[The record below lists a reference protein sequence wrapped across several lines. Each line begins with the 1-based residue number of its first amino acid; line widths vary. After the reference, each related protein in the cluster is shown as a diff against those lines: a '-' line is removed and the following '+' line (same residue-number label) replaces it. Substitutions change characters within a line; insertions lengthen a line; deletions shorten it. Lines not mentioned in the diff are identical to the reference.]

1 MEWYYILIIVLVI
14 LFIPYYILSIITY
27 KNLIP
32 RGIEKPLN
40 ECDLTNTQYKPY
52 INNLYSDMDYMSKL
66 DYEELSITS
75 FDGLALKANYYK
87 NSNNDPS
94 KVAILIHG
102 YKATPLN
109 NFSTS
114 GKYLLDMGYNLVM
127 IYQRTHGK
135 SEGKYITFSK
145 KEMLDLEL
153 WTNYFD
159 KKEEVKEII
168 LYGVSMGAST
178 LMNTSNRFNSN
189 KIKLLVFE
197 AGFIKMS
204 RMIKDS
210 LKRKN
215 KLLLLFYPLVKIH
228 SLVFAHFRISGFDI
242 SKKLKECNYKALF
255 IHGKE
260 DRLINYKDTIHAFDN
275 KIDNKELLLIDGAGH
290 NMCNL
295 YNKEIIKE
303 KIEEMIK

>member
-1 MEWYYILIIVLVI
+1 MQWYIILIIVLVI

-32 RGIEKPLN
+32 RGVEKPLN

-52 INNLYSDMDYMSKL
+52 ISNLYSDMDYMQKR
-66 DYEELSITS
+66 DFEEINIKS
-75 FDGLALKANYYK
+75 FDGINLKANYYNYNK
-87 NSNNDPS
+87 N
-94 KVAILIHG
+94 KTAILIHG

-109 NFSTS
+109 NFSTI
-114 GKYLLDMGYNLVM
+114 GKYLIDMGYNLLM

-135 SEGKYITFSK
+135 SDGKYITFSK
-145 KEMLDLEL
+145 KEGLDLLE
-153 WTNYFD
+153 WIKYTDNSNID
-159 KKEEVKEII
+159 EIL
-168 LYGVSMGAST
+168 LYGISMGSST
-178 LMNTSNRFNSN
+178 LMSISDKIISN

-197 AGFIKMS
+197 SGFIKMN

-228 SLVFAHFRISGFDI
+228 ALVFAHFRISGFDI
-242 SKKLKECNYKALF
+242 SKRLKNCNYKALF

-260 DRLINYKDTIHAFDN
+260 DRLIKYSDTVHAYNN
-275 KIDNKELLLIDGAGH
+275 KLDNKELLLIDGAGH

-295 YNKEIIKE
+295 YNKEAIEEKIKE
-303 KIEEMIK
+303 MTK

>member
-1 MEWYYILIIVLVI
+1 MEWYYILIIVLVV

-27 KNLIP
+27 KHLIP
-32 RGIEKPLN
+32 RGVEKPLN
-40 ECDLTNTQYKPY
+40 ECDLSNTQYKPY
-52 INNLYSDMDYMSKL
+52 ISNLYSDMDYMSKL
-66 DYEELSITS
+66 DYEEITINS
-75 FDGLALKANYYK
+75 FDGLKLKANYYK
-87 NSNNDPS
+87 NNDSS

-114 GKYLLDMGYNLVM
+114 GRYLLDMGYNLVM

-135 SEGKYITFSK
+135 SDGKYITFSK
-145 KEMLDLEL
+145 KEGLDLLE
-153 WTNYFD
+153 WIKFYD

-168 LYGVSMGAST
+168 LYGVSMGSST
-178 LMNTSNRFNSN
+178 LMSISDKINSD
-189 KIKLLVFE
+189 KVKLLVFE
-197 AGFIKMS
+197 SGFIKIS

-215 KLLLLFYPLVKIH
+215 KLLLMFYPLVKIH
-228 SLVFAHFRISGFDI
+228 ALIFAHFRISGYDI
-242 SKKLKECNYKALF
+242 SKRLKNCTYNSLL

-260 DRLINYKDTIHAFDN
+260 DRLINYKDTIHAYNN
-275 KIDNKELLLIDGAGH
+275 KVDKKELLLIDGAGH

-295 YNKEIIKE
+295 YNRDIIKE
-303 KIEEMIK
+303 KIKEMTK